1 MKMNDFSIE
10 NYKQLSDKQKREL
23 LTDRYFL
30 FNKVISKYLTGHR
43 YYHSISTAI
52 TASELAYA
60 HHYPVNKAYVAGI
73 LHDITKQWSKEQSIE
88 WLERFEPEYLNK
100 APAIWHPITAYYYLK
115 EYTDLDKEILIAIRN
130 HTVPESDDLLTMI
143 IYLADKLERTRS
155 FRDNDLYLLAKT
167 DIHRAFTI
175 LFEKE
180 QNKHGN

>member
-1 MKMNDFSIE
+1 MNDFSIE

-23 LTDRYFL
+23 LRDKYFL

-100 APAIWHPITAYYYLK
+100 IGTQEEEVLKDEIRKYVRTKLAHYKVPKFVMLLNEFPMNASGKIHLKVLK
-115 EYTDLDKEILIAIRN
+115 EMAEEEAC
-130 HTVPESDDLLTMI
+130 
-143 IYLADKLERTRS
+143 
-155 FRDNDLYLLAKT
+155 
-167 DIHRAFTI
+167 RA
-175 LFEKE
+175 
-180 QNKHGN
+180 QSGN